1 MCLIFDLKMLGSQH
15 VRKLTGMELRIF
27 YIKLLSCNSSAYFI
41 FSFFTLFIQN
51 YCIFVIF
58 RFTIVLTY
66 HLVN

>member
-1 MCLIFDLKMLGSQH
+1 MFLIFDLKMLSSQH

-27 YIKLLSCNSSAYFI
+27 YIKLLSCNSSAYF

-66 HLVN
+66 HLLN

>member
-27 YIKLLSCNSSAYFI
+27 YIKLLPCNSSAYFFLA
-41 FSFFTLFIQN
+41 FSLFLYKTIVS
-51 YCIFVIF
+51 IVIF